1 MNVLKR
7 LREFFGKH
15 TGVFLGNYMF
25 KVNNANARTRCEI
38 YSKLTMEQWR
48 QWRCSDVFIVN
59 FEHISHLDLC
69 FYC

>member
-25 KVNNANARTRCEI
+25 KVNNTNGRTRCEI
-38 YSKLTMEQWR
+38 YSKLTMEQ
-48 QWRCSDVFIVN
+48 
-59 FEHISHLDLC
+59 
-69 FYC
+69 